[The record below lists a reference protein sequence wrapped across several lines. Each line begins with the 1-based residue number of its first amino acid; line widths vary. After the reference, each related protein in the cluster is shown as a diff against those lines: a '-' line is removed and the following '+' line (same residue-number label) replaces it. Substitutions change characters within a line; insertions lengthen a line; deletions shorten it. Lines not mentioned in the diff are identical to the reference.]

1 MGHSQGGA
9 QILSG
14 LADRPDYFLDA
25 VNQFLL
31 IAPACRGDRC
41 LHKNLDFILSTY
53 LKNPGMIEQPV
64 PPPKALLRLIYKTG
78 LEDRLIKYMTDMDPS
93 KCSEIG
99 KHTVGGHSVG
109 GASSRCFEHFSQIVK
124 SKRFQKYDFGAEGNK
139 EAYGS
144 ESVPEIDLRSF
155 SGANISMFCG
165 KEDLMV
171 SPGDYH
177 WLKEEL
183 SAKDNLRYFKEYDLG
198 HVGLMIPKDRTVFY
212 DMLAV
217 AKHFAPEG
225 KVSIR

>member
-14 LADRPDYFLDA
+14 LADRPDYFLDS
-25 VNQFLL
+25 VNLFLL
-31 IAPACRGDRC
+31 IAPASRVDRC
-41 LHKNLDFILSTY
+41 LHKNLDFVLSTY

-64 PPPKALLRLIYKTG
+64 FPPKALLRLTAKTS
-78 LEDRLIKYMTDMDPS
+78 LDDRLIKYLLDMDPS

-99 KHTVGGHSVG
+99 KHTAGGHSIG
-109 GASSRCFEHFSQIVK
+109 GTSSRCFKHFGQLLK
-124 SKRFQKYDFGAEGNK
+124 SKRFQKYDFGVEGNK
-139 EAYGS
+139 MAYGS
-144 ESVPEIDLRSF
+144 ETVPVIDLKSF
-155 SGANISMFCG
+155 SGAPISMFCG
-165 KEDLMV
+165 KEDLLV
-171 SPGDYH
+171 SPDDYH
-177 WLKEEL
+177 WLKDEL

-198 HVGLMIPKDRTVFY
+198 HMGLVIPKDRTVFY